1 MIDEIS
7 SLGKVSDLFIVDVEA
22 LIEYFETL
30 SREVEHIKNNIN
42 LAINHFPES
51 IRYLEKWAEDLLTI
65 EILLQRKL
73 VRYRYHDRTAG
84 SYISRIYKQ
93 IEYILDTI
101 KKMREIYGQTNPYN
115 FDPTAIYRYLDEIY
129 DAAQEGIK
137 IVKRGIRDHAFE

>member
-1 MIDEIS
+1 MIDKIS

-30 SREVEHIKNNIN
+30 SREVEDIKNNIN

-65 EILLQRKL
+65 EILLERKL
-73 VRYRYHDRTAG
+73 VRYRYHDRTAW
-84 SYISRIYKQ
+84 SYISRIDKQ

-115 FDPTAIYRYLDEIY
+115 FDPTTIYRYLDEIY